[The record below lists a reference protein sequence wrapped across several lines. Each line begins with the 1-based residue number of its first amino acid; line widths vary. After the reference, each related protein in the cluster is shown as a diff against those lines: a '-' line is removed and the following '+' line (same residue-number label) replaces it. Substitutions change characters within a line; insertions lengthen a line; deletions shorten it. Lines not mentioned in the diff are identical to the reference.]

1 MGVASRYS
9 GHVSAVSGEPLVGES
24 PLSGGAGTASRSPQ
38 RFVRLLPLVAHY
50 LAGAHFRAKDDAV
63 VSGGN
68 PFRRAAAA

>member
-1 MGVASRYS
+1 MGVASQYS
-9 GHVSAVSGEPLVGES
+9 GHVSAAAAS
-24 PLSGGAGTASRSPQ
+24 PSPASRRSSAGTASRSPQ

-63 VSGGN
+63 VSSGN